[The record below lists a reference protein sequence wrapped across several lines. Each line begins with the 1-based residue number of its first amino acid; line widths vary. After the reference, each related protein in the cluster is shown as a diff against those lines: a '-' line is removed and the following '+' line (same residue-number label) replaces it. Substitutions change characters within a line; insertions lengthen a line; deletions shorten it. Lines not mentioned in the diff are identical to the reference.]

1 MKKLVSVH
9 AYRCALAWKLP
20 IRSALYACAHNALL
34 SAANDFLLYC
44 YASFDHQVVFCTVLH
59 TCSCRSGIQKWW
71 LMACECSEMMQLAGN
86 CIMNA
91 TASCSKHCSRKG
103 TRKTVPE
110 EALADHHQSVS
121 AEPCGLWLPWNPQ
134 LSRCGGCRRMPGLRR
149 PPRIGPA
156 HAASSEALPCLND

>member
-1 MKKLVSVH
+1 MHLHGSYLSGQPCMPARTTLCYLQPTTFCSTAMHHLTTKL
-9 AYRCALAWKLP
+9 C
-20 IRSALYACAHNALL
+20 SALFYTLAAVGRVFKNGGWWLL
-34 SAANDFLLYC
+34 S
-44 YASFDHQVVFCTVLH
+44 VP
-59 TCSCRSGIQKWW
+59 
-71 LMACECSEMMQLAGN
+71 EMMQLAGN

-103 TRKTVPE
+103 RRKTVPE

-134 LSRCGGCRRMPGLRR
+134 LSQCGGCRQMPDLRR